1 MAVFPVQRYIFVYIY
16 QVMQTHLYMHSL
28 YVHDKYIKCM
38 YTHACVCMHVCV
50 CACLCACV
58 CLRERERERER
69 ERGGERERE
78 SANIGLI
85 GEFTSSSSC
94 AYNISIF

>member
-16 QVMQTHLYMHSL
+16 QVMQTHTYMHSL
-28 YVHDKYIKCM
+28 YVHNKYIKCM
-38 YTHACVCMHVCV
+38 YTHACVC
-50 CACLCACV
+50 V
-58 CLRERERERER
+58 CLPVCMSVSVR
-69 ERGGERERE
+69 ERERE